1 MQPEPWGLQDVCVVR
16 GGRVTLDDVSLEL
29 RSGTITAV
37 VGGDGAGKSTLLQ
50 VVSGLVTPVSG
61 IVVRPPAQR
70 LGSTREAGGVW
81 HDLTVHEHVRFVAAA
96 FGLNRGSSDERARM
110 LLHRADLDDAGDRLA
125 GHLSGGMRQK
135 LAVLLAMLH
144 QPDVLVLDEPTT
156 GVDPT
161 SRAELWRLIG
171 HAAAEGAAVLL
182 STTYLDEAERASSV
196 LVLDKGQPLLQ
207 GDPVELLA
215 DAPTDS
221 LEALVMRLQRQRE
234 VA

>member
-1 MQPEPWGLQDVCVVR
+1 MHAGSWGLLDVRVVR

-29 RSGTITAV
+29 QAGTITAV

-50 VVSGLVTPVSG
+50 VVTGLVTAASG
-61 IVVRPPAQR
+61 TVVRPSAQR
-70 LGSTREAGGVW
+70 LGSTGESGGVW
-81 HDLTVHEHVRFVAAA
+81 HDLTVHEHVRFVADA
-96 FGLNRGSSDERARM
+96 FGLNRRTSDDRARM

-161 SRAELWRLIG
+161 SRAELWRLVG

-182 STTYLDEAERASSV
+182 STTYLDEAERASAV
-196 LVLDKGQPLLQ
+196 LVLDEGRTLLQ
-207 GDPVELLA
+207 GDPVELVTEA
-215 DAPTDS
+215 GAGS
-221 LEALVMRLQRQRE
+221 LEALVMRLQRDRE